1 MTAGEVLLML
11 KDKKIAII
19 GGGKMGSII
28 AQALMAKKMSPKNN
42 IVITDI
48 DQSRLDFISSTM
60 RFPVSSDNKKAV
72 KNAGIIILAV
82 KPQNMLE
89 TLNEIAPF
97 ISKSTIIISIAA
109 GITTSLIESILPE
122 KSRVLRV
129 MPNTPALAGAGAA
142 AIAKGKNATNA
153 DLKLTC
159 AIFDAVG
166 LSVEVE
172 EKFMDAV
179 TGLSGSGPAYF
190 FMIIEALIEAGEKVG
205 LSRDLASKLSMQ
217 TMLGAAQLC
226 LQSDKD
232 PAGLR
237 EMVTSPGGTTAA
249 GLKVLREGKI
259 RETFIAAV
267 EAATARSKELAAG
280 K

>member
-1 MTAGEVLLML
+1 MF

-28 AQALMAKKMSPKNN
+28 AQALVAKKLSPKKN
-42 IVITDI
+42 IVVTDI
-48 DQSRLDFISSTM
+48 DQGRLDFISSTM
-60 RFPVSSDNKKAV
+60 KFPVSCDNKKVV
-72 KNAGIIILAV
+72 KNAGIILLAV
-82 KPQNMLE
+82 KPQNMRE
-89 TLNEIAPF
+89 TLNEIAPL
-97 ISKSTIIISIAA
+97 IKKSKIVISIAA

-129 MPNTPALAGAGAA
+129 MPNTPALVGEGAA
-142 AIAKGKNATNA
+142 AVAKGKHATNA
-153 DLKLTC
+153 DLKLTR

-166 LSVEVE
+166 ISVEVE

-190 FMIIEALIEAGEKVG
+190 FMVIEALIEAGQKVG
-205 LSRDLASKLSMQ
+205 LERQLAAKLSMQ
-217 TMLGAAQLC
+217 TMLGAAKLC
-226 LQSDKD
+226 LQSDKE
-232 PAGLR
+232 PAELR

-249 GLKVLREGKI
+249 GLKVLREGNM